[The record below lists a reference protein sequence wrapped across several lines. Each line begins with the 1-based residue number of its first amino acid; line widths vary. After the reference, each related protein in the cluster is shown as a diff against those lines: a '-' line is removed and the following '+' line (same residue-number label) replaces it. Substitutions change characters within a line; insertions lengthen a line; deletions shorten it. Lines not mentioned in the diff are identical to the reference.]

1 VRARPWWALA
11 AVLILA
17 AGLGVR
23 AFTGGAFAKYAGIA
37 LYAALVYALVAW
49 LFPRLAP
56 QWTALAAT
64 AFCWLV
70 ELAQLTPWP
79 AALSQRSVVARLVL
93 GSTFNAPDLIWYAV
107 GATALF
113 GIHRTSS
120 VIRKDLPS

>member
-1 VRARPWWALA
+1 MRQRLWWSLTASA
-11 AVLILA
+11 ILG

-56 QWTALAAT
+56 QWTAVAAT
-64 AFCWLV
+64 GFCWLV

-79 AALSQRSVVARLVL
+79 AELSERSVIARLVL
-93 GSTFNAPDLIWYAV
+93 GSTFNPPDLFWYFV
-107 GATALF
+107 GAAVLF
-113 GIHRTSS
+113 GAHAVAVRSVTST
-120 VIRKDLPS
+120 